1 MYVFVCVGC
10 GMCVQCM
17 VWCDVCVCVCVLEVV
32 LHSSVELFV
41 RANNNLLLYCFPDKN
56 IFFWRYHHLLI
67 YDLTDISQ
75 LS

>member
-1 MYVFVCVGC
+1 MCMCLCVWGVVCVC
-10 GMCVQCM
+10 S
-17 VWCDVCVCVCVLEVV
+17 VWCGAMCVCVCVLEVV